1 MNKKINRIE
10 VRQTAQKAA
19 IRDEQ
24 NRRIQF
30 AATHPTQETLGY
42 LNTTLCGLEPGKVEE
57 NRSEYG
63 SNKVTREK
71 KKTLPQRLA
80 GAFIN
85 PFTAI
90 LFCLALVSSFTDM
103 IFPHFSLFGCVPKD
117 FDCLTVVIILTMVF
131 LSGTLRFVQE
141 SRSGN
146 AAEKLLAMITTTCTV
161 TRKGQ
166 EMAEIPLDEVV
177 VGDIVHLSAGDMLPA
192 DVRILDAKDL
202 FVSQASLTG
211 ESEPIEKIPMVN
223 ETMDAITD
231 YTNIAF
237 MGSNVLS
244 GSASAVV
251 VTVGDHTLFGSMAS
265 EVAHEAVETS
275 FSKGVNAVSW
285 VLIRFMLVMVPLV
298 FVANGIT
305 KGDWLS
311 AFLFGISIAVGL
323 TPEMLPMIVTTCLA
337 KGAVSMSKK
346 QTIVKNLNS
355 IQNFGAIDILCT
367 DKTGTLTQDKV
378 VLEYHLNV
386 NGEDDL
392 RVLRYAYLN
401 SYFQTGYKN
410 LMDVAIIQKTEEE
423 EADDPQLVDLSEH
436 YVKVDEIPFDF
447 ARRRLTTV
455 VQNRD
460 GKTQMVTK
468 GAVEEMLSICSFSEC
483 DGKVRPMTKKLKS
496 RILATVDDL
505 NEKGFRVLAIA
516 QKSNPSPAG
525 AFGVTDEC
533 DMVLMGYLAFLD
545 PPKESTADAIK
556 ALKAHGVTTKILTGD
571 NDKVTRTICKQ
582 VGLKVR
588 NMLLGSDLEN
598 MSDQELA
605 KAAETTDVFAK
616 LTPDQKARVVSVF
629 RENGH
634 TVGFMGD
641 GINDASAMKSADIGI
656 SVDTAVDV
664 AKESAD
670 IVLLEKD
677 LMVLE
682 EGIIEGRKTYAN
694 MIKYIKMTA
703 SSNFGNMFSVL
714 AASALLPFLP
724 MESLQLIFLNLIY
737 DLSCTAIPWDNVDE
751 EFISVPRKWD
761 ASSVGSFM
769 MWIGPTSSVFDWM
782 TYIFMYFVFCP
793 LFVSKGVLYND
804 LASHF
809 AGADLVRMQ
818 TAYVAMFQTGWFIES
833 MWSQTLVIH
842 MIRTPKLPFIQ
853 SHASAPLTLMTFT
866 GIGVLTII
874 PFTTFGRML
883 GFVALPTAYFAYLIP
898 CILLY
903 MVLATSLKKH
913 MCVIMENCCK
923 RRNEG

>member
-10 VRQTAQKAA
+10 VRQTAQKSA

-30 AATHPTQETLGY
+30 AATHPTQEMLGY

-223 ETMDAITD
+223 ETRDAITD

-237 MGSNVLS
+237 MGSNVIS

-392 RVLRYAYLN
+392 RVLRHAYLN

-468 GAVEEMLSICSFSEC
+468 GAVEEMLSICSFAEC
-483 DGKVRPMTKKLKS
+483 DGKVRPMTKELKS

-616 LTPDQKARVVSVF
+616 LTPGQKARVVSVF

-793 LFVSKGVLYND
+793 LFVSRGVLYND

-903 MVLATSLKKH
+903 MVLATSLKKAYVRH
-913 MCVIMENCCK
+913 YGELL
-923 RRNEG
+923 

>member
-223 ETMDAITD
+223 ETRDAITD

-392 RVLRYAYLN
+392 RVLRHAYLN

-468 GAVEEMLSICSFSEC
+468 GAVEEMLSICSFAEC
-483 DGKVRPMTKKLKS
+483 DGKVRPMTKELKS

-525 AFGVTDEC
+525 AFGITDEC

-616 LTPDQKARVVSVF
+616 LTPGQKARVVSVF

-903 MVLATSLKKH
+903 MVLATSLKKAYVRH
-913 MCVIMENCCK
+913 YGELL
-923 RRNEG
+923 

>member
-1 MNKKINRIE
+1 MNRIE

-30 AATHPTQETLGY
+30 AATHPTQETLEY

-223 ETMDAITD
+223 ETRDAITD

-237 MGSNVLS
+237 MGSNVIS

-392 RVLRYAYLN
+392 RVLRHAYLN

-468 GAVEEMLSICSFSEC
+468 GAVEEMLSICSFAEC
-483 DGKVRPMTKKLKS
+483 DGKVRPMTKELKS

-903 MVLATSLKKH
+903 MVLATSLKKAYVRH
-913 MCVIMENCCK
+913 YGELL
-923 RRNEG
+923 

>member
-1 MNKKINRIE
+1 M
-10 VRQTAQKAA
+10 
-19 IRDEQ
+19 
-24 NRRIQF
+24 
-30 AATHPTQETLGY
+30 
-42 LNTTLCGLEPGKVEE
+42 
-57 NRSEYG
+57 
-63 SNKVTREK
+63 TREK

-223 ETMDAITD
+223 ETRDAITD

-237 MGSNVLS
+237 MGSNVIS

-392 RVLRYAYLN
+392 RVLRHAYLN

-455 VQNRD
+455 VQNQD

-468 GAVEEMLSICSFSEC
+468 GAVEEMLSICSFAEC
-483 DGKVRPMTKKLKS
+483 DGKVRPMTKELKS

-793 LFVSKGVLYND
+793 LFVSRGVLYND

-903 MVLATSLKKH
+903 MGWQQV
-913 MCVIMENCCK
+913 
-923 RRNEG
+923 

>member
-223 ETMDAITD
+223 ETRDAITD

-237 MGSNVLS
+237 MGSNVIS

-468 GAVEEMLSICSFSEC
+468 GAVEEMLSICSFAEC

-903 MVLATSLKKH
+903 MVLATSLKKAYVRH
-913 MCVIMENCCK
+913 YGELL
-923 RRNEG
+923 

>member
-223 ETMDAITD
+223 ETRDAITD

-237 MGSNVLS
+237 MGSNVIF

-468 GAVEEMLSICSFSEC
+468 GAVEEMLSICSFAEC
-483 DGKVRPMTKKLKS
+483 DGKVRPMTKELKS

-793 LFVSKGVLYND
+793 LFVSRGVLYND

-903 MVLATSLKKH
+903 MVLATSLKKAYVRH
-913 MCVIMENCCK
+913 YGELL
-923 RRNEG
+923 

>member
-30 AATHPTQETLGY
+30 AATHPIQETLGY

-223 ETMDAITD
+223 ETRDAITD

-237 MGSNVLS
+237 MGSNVIS

-265 EVAHEAVETS
+265 GVAHEAVETS

-468 GAVEEMLSICSFSEC
+468 GAVEEMLSICSFAEC

-903 MVLATSLKKH
+903 MVLATSLKKAYVRH
-913 MCVIMENCCK
+913 YGELL
-923 RRNEG
+923 

>member
-223 ETMDAITD
+223 ETRDAITD

-237 MGSNVLS
+237 MGSNVIS

-392 RVLRYAYLN
+392 RVLRHAYLN

-460 GKTQMVTK
+460 GKTKMVTK
-468 GAVEEMLSICSFSEC
+468 GAVEEMLSICSFAEC
-483 DGKVRPMTKKLKS
+483 DGKVRPMTKELKS

-793 LFVSKGVLYND
+793 LFVSRGVLYND

-903 MVLATSLKKH
+903 MVLATSLKKAYVRH
-913 MCVIMENCCK
+913 YGELL
-923 RRNEG
+923 

>member
-24 NRRIQF
+24 NRHIQF
-30 AATHPTQETLGY
+30 AATHPIQETLGY

-223 ETMDAITD
+223 ETRDAITD

-237 MGSNVLS
+237 MGSNVIS

-392 RVLRYAYLN
+392 RVLRHAYLN

-468 GAVEEMLSICSFSEC
+468 GAVEEMLSICSFAEC
-483 DGKVRPMTKKLKS
+483 DGKVRPMTKELKS

-793 LFVSKGVLYND
+793 LFVSRGVLYND

-903 MVLATSLKKH
+903 MVLATSLKKAYVRH
-913 MCVIMENCCK
+913 YGELL
-923 RRNEG
+923 

>member
-1 MNKKINRIE
+1 MNKKENRMA
-10 VRQTAQKAA
+10 VRQAAQQEL

-24 NRRIQF
+24 KHRIQH
-30 AATHPTQETLGY
+30 AATNPIKEVLKSLH
-42 LNTTLCGLEPGKVEE
+42 TTLRGLDAE
-57 NRSEYG
+57 NVSVSRTKYG
-63 SNKVTREK
+63 TNKVTHEK
-71 KKTLPQRLA
+71 KQSLAKRLA

-90 LFCLALVSSFTDM
+90 LFCLAVVSTMTDM
-103 IFPHFSLFGCVPKD
+103 VFPYFSLLGSSPED
-117 FDCLTVVIILTMVF
+117 FDPLTVVIILTMVMI
-131 LSGTLRFVQE
+131 SGTLRFVQE

-146 AAEKLLAMITTTCTV
+146 AAEKLLSMITTTCTV
-161 TRKGQ
+161 TRREQ
-166 EMAEIPLDEVV
+166 EKTEIPMDDLV
-177 VGDIVHLSAGDMLPA
+177 VGDIVHLSAGDMIPA

-202 FVSQASLTG
+202 FISQASLTG
-211 ESEPIEKIPMVN
+211 ESEPVEKTAQVSAQK
-223 ETMDAITD
+223 ESITD
-231 YTNIAF
+231 YSNIAF
-237 MGSNVLS
+237 MGSNVIS
-244 GSASAVV
+244 GSATAVV
-251 VTVGDHTLFGSMAS
+251 VCTGDRTLFGSMAS
-265 EVAHEAVETS
+265 AIAGEAVETS
-275 FSKGVNAVSW
+275 FTKGVNAVSW

-298 FVANGIT
+298 FFINGIT
-305 KGDWLS
+305 KGDWLD
-311 AFLFGISIAVGL
+311 AFLFGISVAVGL

-355 IQNFGAIDILCT
+355 IQNFGAMDILCT

-386 NGEDDL
+386 NGEDDT
-392 RVLRYAYLN
+392 RVLRHAYLN

-410 LMDVAIIQKTEEE
+410 LMDLAIIQRTEEE
-423 EADDPQLVDLSEH
+423 EAEDPKLLDLSEN

-447 ARRRLTTV
+447 TRRRLTTV
-455 VQNRD
+455 VQD
-460 GKTQMVTK
+460 KKGKTQMVTK
-468 GAVEEMLSICSFSEC
+468 GAVEEMLSICSFAEC
-483 DGKVRPMTKKLKS
+483 DGSVRPLTQEVRK
-496 RILATVDDL
+496 RILKTVDDL
-505 NEKGFRVLAIA
+505 NDKGFRVLAIA
-516 QKSNPSPAG
+516 QKSNPSPVG
-525 AFGVTDEC
+525 TFGVKDEC
-533 DMVLMGYLAFLD
+533 EMVLIGYLAFLD
-545 PPKESTADAIK
+545 PPKESTADAIR

-582 VGLKVR
+582 VGLEVR
-588 NMLLGSDLEN
+588 NMLLGSDLDH
-598 MSDQELA
+598 MTDRQLA
-605 KAAETTDVFAK
+605 KAIETTEVFAK
-616 LTPDQKARVVSVF
+616 LTPDQKSRVVSVL

-641 GINDASAMKSADIGI
+641 GINDAAAMKAADIAI

-670 IVLLEKD
+670 IILLEKD

-724 MESLQLIFLNLIY
+724 MMSVHLIFLNLIY

-751 EFISVPRKWD
+751 EFIAIPRKWD

-769 MWIGPTSSVFDWM
+769 IWIGPTSSIFDFT

-793 LFVSKGVLYND
+793 LFVSKGILFND
-804 LASHF
+804 LATHYS
-809 AGADLVRMQ
+809 GAELAAIQAR
-818 TAYVAMFQTGWFIES
+818 YIGMFQAGWFVES

-853 SHASAPLTLMTFT
+853 SRASAPVTLLTMT
-866 GIGVLTII
+866 GIAVLTVI
-874 PFTTFGRML
+874 PFTPFGAAL
-883 GFVALPTAYFAYLIP
+883 GLAALPASYFAYLIP

-903 MVLATSLKKH
+903 MMLATSLKKAY
-913 MCVIMENCCK
+913 VRYYGELL
-923 RRNEG
+923 

>member
-30 AATHPTQETLGY
+30 AATHPIQETLGY

-166 EMAEIPLDEVV
+166 EMAEIPLNEVV

-223 ETMDAITD
+223 ETRDAITD

-237 MGSNVLS
+237 MGSNVIS

-392 RVLRYAYLN
+392 RVLRHAYLN

-468 GAVEEMLSICSFSEC
+468 GAVEEMLSICSFAEC
-483 DGKVRPMTKKLKS
+483 DGKVRPMTKELKS

-793 LFVSKGVLYND
+793 LFVSRGVLYND

-866 GIGVLTII
+866 EIGVLTII

-903 MVLATSLKKH
+903 MVLATSLKKAYVRH
-913 MCVIMENCCK
+913 YGELL
-923 RRNEG
+923 

>member
-1 MNKKINRIE
+1 MNKKMNRIE

-71 KKTLPQRLA
+71 KKTLPQRLT

-223 ETMDAITD
+223 ETRDAITD

-237 MGSNVLS
+237 MGSNVIS

-265 EVAHEAVETS
+265 GVAHEAVETS

-392 RVLRYAYLN
+392 RVLRHAYLN

-468 GAVEEMLSICSFSEC
+468 GAVEEMLSICSFAEC
-483 DGKVRPMTKKLKS
+483 DGKVRPMTKELKS

-616 LTPDQKARVVSVF
+616 LTPGQKARVVSVF

-818 TAYVAMFQTGWFIES
+818 TTYVAMFQTGWFIES

-903 MVLATSLKKH
+903 MVLATSLKKAYVRH
-913 MCVIMENCCK
+913 YGELL
-923 RRNEG
+923 